1 MILQPSLPSAL
12 PKELFH
18 PEEIEATKPGTDER
32 ATGKTPRVGTLPR
45 PTDSMPVDHHA
56 IPMIHTRAEGMAL
69 EEWKAR
75 LELAALYRVFHAR
88 GWDEVCA

>member
-1 MILQPSLPSAL
+1 VILQPSLPNAL

-18 PEEIEATKPGTDER
+18 PEEIEATKP
-32 ATGKTPRVGTLPR
+32 
-45 PTDSMPVDHHA
+45 
-56 IPMIHTRAEGMAL
+56 EGMAL

-88 GWDEVCA
+88 GWDEVCISGGGGEEVCVCECMGLSHSI